1 MAEELK
7 FVTEWA
13 IVAVWG
19 LCLALVVGF
28 GFWTAI
34 VWLWDHWMRFSFH
47 FTDTIETGR
56 CIKRGMAHPKLQIS
70 TK

>member
-7 FVTEWA
+7 FVTELA
-13 IVAVWG
+13 IAAMWG

-28 GFWTAI
+28 GVWTGI
-34 VWLWDHWMRFSFH
+34 VWLWDHWMRFSLH

-56 CIKRGMAHPKLQIS
+56 CMKPSLAHPKLQTS